1 METTGVEQPHV
12 MKGTSTGSG
21 GGGVATSDH
30 KTSFSWWVGMNPV
43 SKSVNASIVD
53 LSSGDLNAD
62 STLGHAPADNGELS
76 PLMGR
81 PLPTEIQGEK
91 PPPEATLT
99 REHLTLVTDVPV
111 VADAAIAGPTTA
123 GSPHEGGEGGD
134 EGEGGEV
141 GRGKLVDD
149 EWGTSG
155 KQKSMKGKC
164 KHRARKGQ

>member
-1 METTGVEQPHV
+1 METIGVEQPHV

-43 SKSVNASIVD
+43 SKSVNASTVD

-62 STLGHAPADNGELS
+62 STSGHAPADNGELS

-111 VADAAIAGPTTA
+111 VADAAIAG
-123 GSPHEGGEGGD
+123 GSPREGGG

-149 EWGTSG
+149 EWCTTGQKRCRKCG
-155 KQKSMKGKC
+155 KLKC
-164 KHRARKGQ
+164 IHRKKA